1 MSSFTDVVVTDPYRP
16 LGFIKRKHTFYKWL
30 AELDAI
36 VEPYVQQAL
45 KTEKTEKTEIENR
58 TFVESLAAETQD
70 PKHIRDAMMNM
81 LLAGRDTTAGTLS
94 WVMLE
99 LARSPQ
105 VVNKLQAE
113 IRDMV
118 GDVQPSYQN
127 LKDMKYLNHVIDET
141 LRRYPILGWN
151 VRWSLKDTT
160 LPHGGGPD
168 GSQPIGI
175 PKDTALIFG
184 GLPMQRRR
192 DLYPK
197 DGQDPDSWVPERWET
212 WTPKPW
218 TYVPFSGGP
227 RVCIGQNF
235 GECP

>member
-1 MSSFTDVVVTDPYRP
+1 
-16 LGFIKRKHTFYKWL
+16 
-30 AELDAI
+30 
-36 VEPYVQQAL
+36 
-45 KTEKTEKTEIENR
+45 
-58 TFVESLAAETQD
+58 
-70 PKHIRDAMMNM
+70 MNM

-94 WVMLE
+94 WTMLE

-105 VVNKLQAE
+105 VVKKLQAE
-113 IRDMV
+113 IQDMV
-118 GDVQPSYQN
+118 GDAQPSYQD

-151 VRWSLKDTT
+151 IRWSLKDTN

-175 PKDTALIFG
+175 PKGTALIFG

-197 DGQDPDSWVPERWET
+197 DGPDPDSWVPERWES

-235 GECP
+235 GECLSISGKEKLTSPTARVEMGYALVRFLQRFESIESCDSPAILQSEMLITPCKGVNVIFHERKAA